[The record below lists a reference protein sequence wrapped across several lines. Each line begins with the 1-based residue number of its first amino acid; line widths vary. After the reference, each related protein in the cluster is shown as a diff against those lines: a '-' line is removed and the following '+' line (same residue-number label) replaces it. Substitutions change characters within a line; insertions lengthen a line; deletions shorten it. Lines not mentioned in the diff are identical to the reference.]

1 MKRIVYEVERVQSHH
16 KDRADTSEWVSEKR
30 VMALKLINNASALSD
45 AVSVVKNAIGQDAGS
60 ELSDAVAK
68 IDGVIEELKL
78 EFKKNYIL

>member
-1 MKRIVYEVERVQSHH
+1 MKRIVYEVERVQAQGKPRSE
-16 KDRADTSEWVSEKR
+16 DREWVSEKR

-45 AVSVVKNAIGQDAGS
+45 AVTVVKRALGHNENSDVNA
-60 ELSDAVAK
+60 AVEK